1 MGPIKTSQF
10 AELWFVGEE
19 MPNLDLFTEDGAP
32 TETKSPDEEVTLKTN
47 LVRAGIVTQLRI
59 QENLNSTQTNVIG
72 TPVPIFSPG
81 YYSATISA
89 DKATLD
95 LKSFKNMINM
105 NPLTA
110 FRTDSYSGA
119 KGVNKIDLPTAIKN
133 IMGESV
139 EEVGQSI
146 PRFTFVLFV
155 KDMIA
160 AGGYS
165 KVDLEEAGEITS
177 GTISTNVGI
186 YVCMMQTFNVTFS
199 SDNSVV
205 MESISMIA
213 RPIAGSW
220 FGAIADTYNL
230 NAGFGYSHNIKP
242 LRSES
247 SN

>member
-10 AELWFVGEE
+10 AELWFIGEE
-19 MPNLDLFTEDGAP
+19 LESLDIFTSEAVAP
-32 TETKSPDEEVTLKTN
+32 TSSTNSGDTQPVQLETG

-105 NPLTA
+105 NPLSA
-110 FRTDSYSGA
+110 FRPDSYA
-119 KGVNKIDLPTAIKN
+119 NGVNKIQLPDVVTKL
-133 IMGESV
+133 
-139 EEVGQSI
+139 VGAGLNENEQKI
-146 PRFTFVLFV
+146 PRFTFLLFV

-165 KVDLEEAGEITS
+165 TNDKEAGSDVTS
-177 GTISTNVGI
+177 GKISTNVGI
-186 YVCMMQTFNVTFS
+186 YVCMMQTFNLTLS

-205 MESISMIA
+205 MESVSMLA

-220 FGAIADTYNL
+220 FNAISDIYNL
-230 NAGFGYSHNIKP
+230 SPGFGYSHNIKP
-242 LRSES
+242 LRKGY
-247 SN
+247 